1 MFILSS
7 NSRFKNIK
15 ANVEAI
21 LTFTEEWSHEIK
33 ESEEIRKSTRLK
45 KV

>member
-15 ANVEAI
+15 ANVGAI
-21 LTFTEEWSHEIK
+21 LTFTEEWLNEIK
-33 ESEEIRKSTRLK
+33 ESDEISKSTRLK

>member
-15 ANVEAI
+15 AIVGAI
-21 LTFTEEWSHEIK
+21 LTFTEECSNEIK
-33 ESEEIRKSTRLK
+33 ESEEISKSTRLK